1 MLNSISVLIPT
12 CNRKKFLKKQLFLIN
27 EYSANYKKY
36 IEILIGDNSNT
47 KNNYLSCKEVNL
59 LNNNFFYIKNKGN
72 IGLKENIIN
81 LSKKAKNKYLW
92 ILSDDDFVKKKAFEK
107 IFQYLNEKN
116 NVNYLF
122 FNYDQHNIK
131 DRLTSEIK
139 IFKNDLFQ
147 SGYDFNI
154 NYFKHLNFIS
164 NYIFSRKNFLEILN
178 KINKKY
184 ITDVYPHLI
193 IHLKCINKY
202 GRVHTIE
209 DSLLIE
215 TVNNKVMTGEEG
227 LKSLLE
233 QFKICGLLKDIRIDN
248 KIINNFTNNLFLDL
262 KTATKFFIY
271 CKYFNSKYS
280 LFYFIFI
287 KKIFY
292 MNKINFFVKFKVFLN
307 YLFYFFLTKVKFFS
321 FLYYHLIIRDKFFK
335 KAVLGAMDYNNDK
348 KKNNKVPT
356 VYTAN

>member
-1 MLNSISVLIPT
+1 MQNSISILIPT

-27 EYSANYKKY
+27 KYSVNYKKY

-47 KNNYLSCKEVNL
+47 INNYLSSKEINS

-81 LSKKAKNKYLW
+81 LIKKAKNKYLW
-92 ILSDDDFVKKKAFEK
+92 ILSDDDFVKKKTFNK
-107 IFQYLNEKN
+107 IFQYLNLNKKN

-122 FNYDQHNIK
+122 FNHDSYNTIDSS
-131 DRLTSEIK
+131 TTVAK
-139 IFKNDLFQ
+139 IFENKSFQ

-164 NYIFSRKNFLEILN
+164 NYIFSRNNFLEILN
-178 KINKKY
+178 KTNKKH

-193 IHLKCINKY
+193 LHLKCINKY
-202 GRVHTIE
+202 GRIHTIQ

-215 TVNNKVMTGEEG
+215 TSNNKVMTSEEG
-227 LKSLLE
+227 LNSLLE
-233 QFKICGLLKDIRIDN
+233 SFKLCSVLKVMKIDN
-248 KIINNFTNNLFLDL
+248 KIINNYIENLFLAL
-262 KTATKFFIY
+262 KTATKFYIF
-271 CKYFNSKYS
+271 CKYFNNKYN
-280 LFYFIFI
+280 LFYFAFI

-292 MNKINFFVKFKVFLN
+292 IKKINIFVKFKVFQC

-335 KAVLGAMDYNNDK
+335 KAVLKSMGYNDE
-348 KKNNKVPT
+348 KVYILPIT
-356 VYTAN
+356 YKAN

>member
-1 MLNSISVLIPT
+1 MKNSISVLIPT

-27 EYSANYKKY
+27 KYSANYKKY

-47 KNNYLSCKEVNL
+47 KNNYLSRQEVNL
-59 LNNNFFYIKNKGN
+59 FNNNFFYIKNKGN

-92 ILSDDDFVKKKAFEK
+92 ILSDDDFVKKKTFKK
-107 IFQYLNEKN
+107 IFQYLNEKKS
-116 NVNYLF
+116 VNYLF
-122 FNYDQHNIK
+122 FNYDTYNMTDSSI
-131 DRLTSEIK
+131 TVNK
-139 IFKNDLFQ
+139 IFENDLFQ
-147 SGYDFNI
+147 SGYNFNI
-154 NYFKHLNFIS
+154 NYFKHLNFLS

-184 ITDVYPHLI
+184 ITEIYPHLI

-215 TVNNKVMTGEEG
+215 TNNNKVMTGEEG
-227 LKSLLE
+227 LVSLSE
-233 QFKICGLLKDIRIDN
+233 QFKLCGLLKDIRIDN
-248 KIINNFTNNLFLDL
+248 KIINNFINNLFVDL

-280 LFYFIFI
+280 LSYFGFI

-292 MNKINFFVKFKVFLN
+292 MNKIDLFAKFKVFLY
-307 YLFYFFLTKVKFFS
+307 YLFYFFLTKIKFFS
-321 FLYYHLIIRDKFFK
+321 YLYYHLIIRDKLFK
-335 KAVLGAMDYNNDK
+335 KAVLKAMGYNNNY
-348 KKNNKVPT
+348 KKNNIVPT
-356 VYTAN
+356 IYRAN